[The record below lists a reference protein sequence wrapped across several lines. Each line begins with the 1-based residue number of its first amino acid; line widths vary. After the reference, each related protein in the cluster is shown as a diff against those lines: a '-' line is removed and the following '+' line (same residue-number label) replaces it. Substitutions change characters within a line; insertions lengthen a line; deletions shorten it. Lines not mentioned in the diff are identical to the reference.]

1 MTTDEQPA
9 SRATLLTPKGP
20 TRKSP
25 SLRPTSWWLG
35 ILRKRAERMHDEYVD
50 TSQPIEFSDEVE
62 RNAAIKFFNAA
73 LRAEESGLRQAHELA
88 DEVHAWDPELAEV
101 LQLYGSEEGWHE
113 GLVTD
118 FLGYLGGAVTPMG
131 RVTSTFYRLH
141 ARAKRMET
149 IVLVNLMFE
158 VIGATTYRMALR
170 NVQHPAARHMLT
182 ILTRDES
189 FHVPLNVHF
198 LQRIIQRNPA
208 AKKRMQLVFMPLYL
222 SLVALPWASRP
233 KAKAFD
239 RIEASDLARAYAEQL
254 AILFLSEPELGLTPP
269 GWLLKRFGLKADELR
284 KTEGPGVASAY
295 AAEQAADRQQ
305 VQVAAL

>member
-1 MTTDEQPA
+1 MIPGEQGV
-9 SRATLLTPKGP
+9 SRPV
-20 TRKSP
+20 RKSP
-25 SLRPTSWWLG
+25 SKRPTTWWLG
-35 ILRKRAERMHDEYVD
+35 ILTKRAERMHEEYVD
-50 TSQPIEFSDEVE
+50 TSEPILFSDETE
-62 RNAAIKFFNAA
+62 RNAAVRFFNAA

-88 DEVHAWDPELAEV
+88 DEVREWDEDLAEV
-101 LQLYGSEEGWHE
+101 LKLYGSEEGWHQ
-113 GLVTD
+113 GLISD
-118 FLGYLGGAVTPMG
+118 FLAFIGGKVRPMG

-141 ARAKRMET
+141 ARATRMET

-170 NVQHPAARHMLT
+170 NVKQPSARHMLT

-198 LQRIIQRNPA
+198 LQRIIERNPA
-208 AKKRMQLVFMPLYL
+208 AKQRMKLVFTPLYL

-239 RIEASDLARAYAEQL
+239 RIEAKDLARAYAEQL

-269 GWLLKRFGLKADELR
+269 LWLLKLFKLDPSKLA
-284 KTEGPGVASAY
+284 KTEGPGVASAL
-295 AAEQAADRQQ
+295 AAEQAADREQ
-305 VQVAAL
+305 VLVSAL